1 MPEEEDLDAL
11 CAPGSVGFGLF
22 GYKRETW
29 GVGGGLE
36 GGGGGKKALRDLC
49 LGESSFNSRESKRVK
64 VVAN

>member
-36 GGGGGKKALRDLC
+36 GGRGGGKETLRDLC
-49 LGESSFNSRESKRVK
+49 LGESSISRESKRVK
-64 VVAN
+64 VVAK